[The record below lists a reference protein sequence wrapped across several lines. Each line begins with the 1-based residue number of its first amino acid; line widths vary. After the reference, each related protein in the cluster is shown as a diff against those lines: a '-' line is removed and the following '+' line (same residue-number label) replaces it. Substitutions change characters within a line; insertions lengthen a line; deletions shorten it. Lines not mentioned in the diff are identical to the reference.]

1 MSKLLGIAGFSG
13 SGKSA
18 SLRNMPSDET
28 FIISPSKSD
37 LPIPGFHKKYKKVD
51 KNGENGNF
59 YMTKSLKKMEKL
71 SRKVATEEQY
81 KHIKY
86 LIIEDNTH
94 FFNATT
100 LSDSFRSQNSGNAAW
115 SRWGDFG
122 ADVYQALFGSEDY
135 REDLWIITM
144 FHPESYMTKE
154 GEKLKVKT
162 PGNLLDREVDIPSY
176 YTNFLYTKVEP
187 VNKKDPQPAS
197 ERYKFVTN
205 DDGYHPAKTIMGA
218 FDELY
223 IENDLYKVIQRLE
236 ELSTADV

>member
-1 MSKLLGIAGFSG
+1 MSKLLGIVGASG

-18 SLRNMPSDET
+18 SLRNLPPEET

-37 LPIPGFHKKYKKVD
+37 LPIPGFA
-51 KNGENGNF
+51 KNYQKANKEGTGNF
-59 YMTKSLKKMEKL
+59 YMTKDLKQMAAIAKL
-71 SRKVATEEQY
+71 VATEEKY
-81 KHIKY
+81 KRIKY
-86 LIIEDNTH
+86 LVIEDVTH

-100 LSDSFRSQNSGNAAW
+100 LSPAFRGQNTGNAAW

-122 ADVYQALFGSEDY
+122 AEVYQALFGSDDY

-154 GEKLKVKT
+154 GEKLKVRT

-176 YTNFLYTKVEP
+176 YTTFLYTKVEP
-187 VNKKDPQPAS
+187 VDKNDPQPAS

-205 DDGYHPAKTIMGA
+205 DDGYAPAKSLMGA
-218 FDELY
+218 FDDVY
-223 IENDLYKVIQRLE
+223 IENDLYAVITRLE
-236 ELSTADV
+236 EMSVQ